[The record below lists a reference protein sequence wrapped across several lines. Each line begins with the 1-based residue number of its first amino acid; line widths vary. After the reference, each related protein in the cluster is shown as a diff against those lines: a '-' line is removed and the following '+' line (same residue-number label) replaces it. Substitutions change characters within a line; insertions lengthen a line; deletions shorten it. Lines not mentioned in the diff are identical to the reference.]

1 MLFNENYIKSEEPK
15 KIIMTIQISFEC
27 FIDNLLF
34 SICQRKHGYSDFD
47 KKIIETLNTHATKK
61 VKTFQGNQNLIKLR
75 KSFTK
80 KLQIKEK

>member
-1 MLFNENYIKSEEPK
+1 MA
-15 KIIMTIQISFEC
+15 TQIST
-27 FIDNLLF
+27 
-34 SICQRKHGYSDFD
+34 

-80 KLQIKEK
+80 RLQIKEK